1 MKNSLGRSLLILL
14 ILLHVDIFA
23 SAYEWSVKADKT
35 HAYVNE
41 AIHLT
46 YVCEFSDRAELY
58 AIDFN
63 PPKESEDYLLK
74 ILSESE
80 KIVDNKR
87 INSYEFVVFAKK
99 AKKIIFEFETTMK
112 KTTKESIENTVIGRD
127 NKEYAD
133 FTKKKIRQ
141 KAIEVEVQAADK
153 EIVGDFVLEVKRDKS
168 EVKAYEPYHMHISI
182 KGSGDFKAIKPV
194 EFKIDGVK
202 VFAGNVIQDVTLG
215 REGYSG
221 VWSQKFA
228 FVGSNE
234 FEIPQVKI
242 EYFNLKTKDVKEL
255 VVDATKVNV
264 VKGYEKKELLDK
276 VDDGFE
282 INYEYFYYLLTF
294 IAGFLL
300 AKVKIKNYKSNTPDI
315 FLNKIENAKSMD
327 EILMILA
334 LDGSS
339 KYKEII
345 SDIETK
351 KLTSLKS
358 AKNKLKLIY
367 S

>member
-1 MKNSLGRSLLILL
+1 MKNSLGRSILIFL
-14 ILLHVDIFA
+14 ILLHVELFA
-23 SAYEWSVKADKT
+23 STYEWSVKADKT

-46 YVCEFSDRAELY
+46 YVCQFSDRAELY

-63 PPKESEDYLLK
+63 PKKDNEEYLLQ

-87 INSYEFVVFAKK
+87 VNSYEFIVFIKK
-99 AKKIIFEFETTMK
+99 AKKMIFEFETTMK

-127 NKEYAD
+127 NKEYED
-133 FTKKKIRQ
+133 FTLKKIRQ
-141 KAIEVEVQAADK
+141 KAIEVEVEASPK
-153 EIVGDFVLEVKRDKS
+153 EIVGDFTIEVQKDKQEVK
-168 EVKAYEPYHMHISI
+168 EYEPYHMQISI
-182 KGSGDFKAIKPV
+182 KGNGDFKAIKPI
-194 EFKIDGVK
+194 EFKIEGVK
-202 VFAGNVIQDVTLG
+202 VFAGNVIQDTNLDKN
-215 REGYSG
+215 GYSG

-228 FVGSNE
+228 FVGSND
-234 FEIPQVKI
+234 FEIPQIKI
-242 EYFNLKTKDVKEL
+242 EYFNLKKKDIKEL
-255 VVDATKVNV
+255 VSELVKVNV
-264 VKGYEKKELLDK
+264 VKGYVKKDLLDE

-294 IAGFLL
+294 IAGYLL
-300 AKVKIKNYKSNTPDI
+300 AKVKVKNYKSNTPDI

-327 EILMILA
+327 ELLMILA

-358 AKNKLKLIY
+358 AKNMIKLIY